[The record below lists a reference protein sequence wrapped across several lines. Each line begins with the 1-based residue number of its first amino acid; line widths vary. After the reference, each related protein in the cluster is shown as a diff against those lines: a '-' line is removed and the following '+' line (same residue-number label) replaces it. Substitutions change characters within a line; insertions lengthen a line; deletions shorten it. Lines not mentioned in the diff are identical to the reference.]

1 MVSTRCILLN
11 IHTNCC
17 QDVISYR
24 VESTNPFQVKECV
37 KGDGEIIA
45 TLMHLNSVEESTTNI
60 LKASCQEHFKLM
72 RHSKHI

>member
-45 TLMHLNSVEESTTNI
+45 TLMHLN
-60 LKASCQEHFKLM
+60 
-72 RHSKHI
+72 